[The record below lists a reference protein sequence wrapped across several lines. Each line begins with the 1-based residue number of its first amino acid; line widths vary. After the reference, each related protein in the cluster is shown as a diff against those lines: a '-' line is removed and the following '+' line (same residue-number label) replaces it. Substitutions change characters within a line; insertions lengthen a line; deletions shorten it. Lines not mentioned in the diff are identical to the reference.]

1 MDELRVAGQWSADL
15 ARLSDAALADAL
27 ERARRALDEA
37 SECALRCFRKPCDR
51 WEKGPGQIVTDAD
64 LAVDRILHA
73 RLPRGGEGW
82 LSEESTAVAAE
93 PGAPTWVVDPI
104 DGTRSFASGVAEFSI
119 SVALVAAGRPLLA
132 VLANPATGERYEAVA
147 GQGATGSGGRPPTGT
162 LAATRSVALAGTSIL
177 VSEGDR
183 QRRRFAERLA
193 AARLVAKG
201 SLAYK
206 LALVAAGRH
215 DAFVSGRA
223 ANDWDIAAGVLLVR
237 EAGGRVTDLNGED
250 IVLGRGDARHRGL
263 IAAGAGLHASLLDA
277 VGTA

>member
-1 MDELRVAGQWSADL
+1 MVELRAARQRPTDL
-15 ARLSDAALADAL
+15 AGLTDAGIADAL
-27 ERARRALDEA
+27 ERARTAVDEA
-37 SECALRCFRKPCDR
+37 SARALRSFRRPCER

-64 LAVDRILHA
+64 LAIDRILRE

-82 LSEESTAVAAE
+82 ISEESLAQAAA

-104 DGTRSFASGVAEFSI
+104 DGTRSFANGVAEFSI

-147 GQGATGSGGRPPTGT
+147 GHGATASVGDRPVGA
-162 LAATRSVALAGTSIL
+162 LAATRARSFAETSIL
-177 VSEGDR
+177 VSESDR

-193 AARLVAKG
+193 GARLIAKG

-206 LALVAAGRH
+206 LALVASGAH

-223 ANDWDIAAGVLLVR
+223 AHDWDIAAGVLLVR
-237 EAGGRVTDLNGED
+237 EAGGRVTDLRGEE
-250 IVLGRGDARHRGL
+250 IVLGLAEARHQGL
-263 IAAGAGLHASLLDA
+263 LAAGAALHASLLA
-277 VGTA
+277 ALGTA